1 MPSRYSRYRKKNRSG
16 LWSWKRVLL
25 VAALVSVGLGIG
37 GLAGILW
44 VGTQDLPSFE
54 SLQDYHPSVVTR
66 VHADDG
72 SVIGQYYVERRIY
85 IPVSDIPQ
93 HLVNAV
99 IAVEDARF
107 FDHPGLDIVGI
118 ARAAWTNLKQGG
130 KIEGAST
137 ITQQLARSL
146 FLSPERTYTR
156 KIRELILAIKMEF
169 VLTKEQILE
178 MYLNQIY
185 FGHGAYGV
193 GSASLT
199 YFDKELTDISLPE
212 AAFLA
217 GLPKAPNTYSP
228 YRNPLLAKKRQEHV
242 LNRMVQAEFI
252 PQALADEVASSHV
265 SFKRRSFKT
274 IASYYL
280 EHVRQNLVEQFGETM
295 VYKGGLQVYTTL
307 NPAMQKAAEKAV
319 RIGLRQLDKRQGWR
333 GPLGHINLDEIKNSE
348 SDEPSL
354 TDLIQQAPSKGL
366 FYALVLKVS
375 EDDADILV
383 ADTYK
388 GRITLEDMRWARRKL
403 KEGDEV
409 IDAVVLS
416 NPTADQILT
425 PGDIIEVVPKKGD
438 LESGEFRLE
447 QTPIVEGA
455 LLALDPRTGAIK
467 AMVGGYDFER
477 SQFNRAVIAHRQS
490 GSAFKPIIYA
500 TALKQGMTPA
510 TLVLDAPVV
519 YVEEDSEKIWKP
531 ENYEKR
537 FYGTI
542 TLREALRHSRNA
554 ATVRLLEKIG
564 VNDVIHV
571 ARSLGIR
578 SYLDD
583 DLSLALGSSSVTLQ
597 ELTSAYGAFA
607 NQGLG
612 LPPYSITVVKNLDG
626 QVLTQHRYEPHLAI
640 EKETAY
646 LITNM
651 LMDVI
656 QRGTGRKAKTIG
668 RPLAGK
674 TGTTNSYNDAWF
686 VGYAPN
692 LATGVWV
699 GFDSVRTLG
708 KLESGAHAA
717 LPIWTDFMKKA
728 LKQVPVMAFEIPEGI
743 RFAEVESKTGL
754 LASGDKK
761 KTTTEVFAAG
771 TEPTKPRR
779 SAANPLSFY
788 ELDNI
793 SPFSMT
799 KPDSRY

>member
-1 MPSRYSRYRKKNRSG
+1 MPPRRSIRNQSRA
-16 LWSWKRVLL
+16 WSWKRILIVTAM
-25 VAALVSVGLGIG
+25 VGIGLGIG

-44 VGTQDLPSFE
+44 IGTQDLPSFE
-54 SLQDYHPSVVTR
+54 SLQNYHPSVVTR
-66 VHADDG
+66 VYADDG
-72 SVIGQYYVERRIY
+72 GVIGQYYVERRIY
-85 IPVSDIPQ
+85 IPLSEIPQ
-93 HLVNAV
+93 HLLNAV

-118 ARAAWTNLKQGG
+118 VRAAWTNLKRGG
-130 KIEGAST
+130 KIQGAST

-156 KIRELILAIKMEF
+156 KIRELVLAIKMEF

-199 YFDKELTDISLPE
+199 YFDKELSDISLPE

-242 LNRMVQAEFI
+242 LNRMVQAGFI
-252 PQALADEVASSHV
+252 PQALADEVANSDI

-280 EHVRQNLVEQFGETM
+280 EHVRQTLVKQYGETM
-295 VYKGGLQVYTTL
+295 VYKGGLQVHTTL
-307 NPAMQKAAEKAV
+307 NPAMQKVAEKAV
-319 RIGLRQLDKRQGWR
+319 HNGLRQLDKRQGWR
-333 GPLGHINLDEIKNSE
+333 GPIGNTNLG
-348 SDEPSL
+348 DEPTL
-354 TDLIQQAPSKGL
+354 TDFNQPSPSKGL
-366 FYALVLKVS
+366 FHAVVLKVS
-375 EDDADILV
+375 EDFAEILV

-388 GRITLEDMRWARRKL
+388 GRIALEDMRWARRQL
-403 KEGDEV
+403 KKGDDVTE
-409 IDAVVLS
+409 AVVLA

-425 PGDIIEVVPKKGD
+425 PGDIIEVAPKNGD

-447 QTPIVEGA
+447 QTPLVEGA

-500 TALKQGMTPA
+500 TALKKGLTPA
-510 TLVLDAPVV
+510 TLILDAPVV

-537 FYGTI
+537 YYGTI

-554 ATVRLLEKIG
+554 ATVRLLEQIG
-564 VNDVIHV
+564 VYDVIHV

-597 ELTSAYGAFA
+597 ELTAAYGVFA

-626 QVLTQHRYEPHLAI
+626 QVLTQHRYEPHFAI

-699 GFDSVRTLG
+699 GFDAVRTLG
-708 KLESGAHAA
+708 KSESGAHAA
-717 LPIWTDFMKKA
+717 LPIWTNFMTKA
-728 LKQVPVMAFEIPEGI
+728 LKRLPVMAFEIPEGI
-743 RFAEVESKTGL
+743 RFAEIESKTGL
-754 LASGDKK
+754 LASGTKQ

-771 TEPTKPRR
+771 TEPTKRPRPK
-779 SAANPLSFY
+779 ANPLKFY

-793 SPFSMT
+793 SPFSMN
-799 KPDSRY
+799 KPGSRY

>member
-1 MPSRYSRYRKKNRSG
+1 LIVTAMVG
-16 LWSWKRVLL
+16 I
-25 VAALVSVGLGIG
+25 GLGIG

-44 VGTQDLPSFE
+44 IGTQDLPSFE
-54 SLQDYHPSVVTR
+54 SLQEYHPNVVTR
-66 VHADDG
+66 VYADNG

-85 IPVSDIPQ
+85 IPLSEIPQ

-118 ARAAWTNLKQGG
+118 GRAAWTNLKRGG
-130 KIEGAST
+130 KIQGAST

-199 YFDKELTDISLPE
+199 YFDKELSDISLPQ

-217 GLPKAPNTYSP
+217 GLPKAPSTYSP
-228 YRNPLLAKKRQEHV
+228 YRNPQLAKKRQEHV
-242 LNRMVQAEFI
+242 LNRMVQADFI
-252 PQALADEVASSHV
+252 PQALADELANSHV

-274 IASYYL
+274 IASYFL
-280 EHVRQNLVEQFGETM
+280 EHVRQTLVEQYGETM

-307 NPAMQKAAEKAV
+307 NPAMQKAAEEAV
-319 RIGLRQLDKRQGWR
+319 KIGLRQLDKRQGWR
-333 GPLGHINLDEIKNSE
+333 GPIGHINLDESKDSQSE
-348 SDEPSL
+348 EPTL
-354 TDLIQQAPSKGL
+354 RDLVQKSPTKGL
-366 FYALVLKVS
+366 FHAVVLKVT
-375 EDDADILV
+375 EDSAEILV

-388 GRITLEDMRWARRKL
+388 GRIALKDMRWARRRLEK
-403 KEGDEV
+403 GDEV
-409 IDAVVLS
+409 TDAVVLA

-425 PGDIIEVVPKKGD
+425 SGDIIEVVPKKGD

-490 GSAFKPIIYA
+490 GSAFKPIIYS
-500 TALKQGMTPA
+500 TALKKGMTPA
-510 TLVLDAPVV
+510 TLILDAPVV

-564 VNDVIHV
+564 VKDVIHV

-578 SYLDD
+578 SHLDD

-597 ELTSAYGAFA
+597 ELTAAYGVFA

-612 LPPYSITVVKNLDG
+612 LPPYSVTVVKNLDG

-656 QRGTGRKAKTIG
+656 QRGTGRKAKIIG

-674 TGTTNSYNDAWF
+674 TGTTNSFNDAWF

-699 GFDSVRTLG
+699 GFDAVRTLG
-708 KLESGAHAA
+708 KFESGAHAA
-717 LPIWTDFMKKA
+717 LPIWTNFMTRA
-728 LKQVPVMAFEIPEGI
+728 LKRLPVMAFEIPEGI

-754 LASGDKK
+754 LASGNKK

-771 TEPTKPRR
+771 TEPTKPTRQK
-779 SAANPLSFY
+779 ANPLSFY

-793 SPFSMT
+793 SPFSMN
-799 KPDSRY
+799 KPGSRY